1 MSRIPRRPLDPEF
14 VAPYT
19 RVNLVADPIYGYVQI
34 TKSPRGNGDWS
45 EETDRGRVTAEQDL
59 LDHPWLQRARRIHQL
74 QSAWWVFP
82 AAEHSRFQHAIGAMH
97 LAGEWTR
104 HLYASLKL
112 ATDVPSEY
120 LVEETLRLGG
130 LLHDVGHGPFGHFF
144 DDHYG
149 ATFGITHETI
159 SRHVITGDLAPLIK
173 GLEASPHGAFA
184 PGEAID
190 PAWVAYV
197 ISKEEFSDFTPPRW
211 LELLKPVLCGSFAAD
226 NMDYVPRDAYAC
238 GVSIGPV
245 DIRRI
250 IHYTFISPEGLAL
263 HQHGAEAMLLFL
275 NSRMYLYT
283 NLYHHRTVRRIDLHM
298 GEIFHDTI
306 AELLDGKSP
315 LDDLDAYLGLND
327 WHLLNEVDRWL
338 RTAPPGTRR
347 HGLAQ
352 QWARITGRGQL
363 KWKLAYEAAFELR
376 QPALGVL
383 MPTADELRRRIIER
397 MPADLRDIIFEVDV
411 ASLDPRPQAPETDRY
426 SALLFDPL
434 DQSLRPDAAAEMLAR
449 LPIRSTTLRVFTL
462 DEVHRS
468 VLREA
473 VEGVLSGELSPAL
486 ATNT

>member
-1 MSRIPRRPLDPEF
+1 MSRTDRKPLDPEF

-34 TKSPRGNGDWS
+34 TKSPRGTGRW
-45 EETDRGRVTAEQDL
+45 TDSDLDRVTAEQDI

-97 LAGEWTR
+97 LAGEWAR
-104 HLYASLKL
+104 HLYSSLKL

-120 LVEETLRLGG
+120 VVEETLRLGG

-144 DDHYG
+144 DDHY
-149 ATFGITHETI
+149 AANFGLTHETI
-159 SRHVITGDLAPLIK
+159 SRRIITGDLDGLIRC
-173 GLEASPHGAFA
+173 LEASPHGAFA
-184 PGEAID
+184 AGEAID

-197 ISKEEFSDFTPPRW
+197 ISKEELPEFDPPHW

-298 GEIFHDTI
+298 AEIFHDTI

-338 RTAPPGTRR
+338 RTSPAGTRR
-347 HGLAQ
+347 HDLALE
-352 QWARITGRGQL
+352 WARITGRGQL

-376 QPALGVL
+376 QQPFGVFL
-383 MPTADELRRRIIER
+383 PTGDEMRGRIIER
-397 MPADLRDIIFEVDV
+397 LPADLRDIVFEVDV
-411 ASLDPRPQAPETDRY
+411 ASLDARPHHPEGDRY

-434 DQSLRPDAAAEMLAR
+434 DGSLRPDAAAEMLAR
-449 LPIRSTTLRVFTL
+449 LPMRSTAVRVFTL
-462 DEVHRS
+462 DDAHHAA
-468 VLREA
+468 LREA
-473 VEGVLSGELSPAL
+473 VEAVLGGELKPAL
-486 ATNT
+486 TTNT

>member
-1 MSRIPRRPLDPEF
+1 MSRQQRTALDPEF

-34 TKSPRGNGDWS
+34 TKTPNRARGAPA
-45 EETDRGRVTAEQDL
+45 VTAEQDI

-97 LAGEWTR
+97 LAGIWAQ
-104 HLYASLKL
+104 HLYPSLRL
-112 ATDVPSEY
+112 AADVPSEF
-120 LVEETLRLGG
+120 LVEETMRLGG
-130 LLHDVGHGPFGHFF
+130 LLHDIGHGPFGHFF
-144 DDHYG
+144 DDHYL
-149 ATFGITHETI
+149 ADFGLTHETI
-159 SRHVITGDLAPLIK
+159 SQRIIQGDLAPLIA
-173 GLEASPHGAFA
+173 GLEASPHGPFA
-184 PGEAID
+184 AAESVD

-197 ISKEEFSDFTPPRW
+197 ISKVEVPGFAPPRW

-245 DIRRI
+245 DVRRI

-298 GEIFHDTI
+298 REIFHDTI

-315 LDDLDAYLGLND
+315 LDDLGAYVALND
-327 WHLLNEVDRWL
+327 WHLLNAVDRWL
-338 RTAPPGTRR
+338 TEPPGSRR
-347 HGLAQ
+347 RELAE
-352 QWARITGRGQL
+352 QWAQITGRGRL
-363 KWKLAYEAAFELR
+363 KWQLAYEAGFELR
-376 QPALGVL
+376 QPVSGVFAL
-383 MPTADELRRRIIER
+383 TAEELRRRILDR
-397 MPADLRDIIFEVDV
+397 LPPDLRDMVFEVDL
-411 ASLDPRPQAPETDRY
+411 AALDPRPHDPAGDRY

-434 DQSLRPDAAAEMLAR
+434 DQSLRPDAAAEMMAK
-449 LPIRSTTLRVFTL
+449 LPMRSTAVRVFTL
-462 DEVHRS
+462 DETGRTE
-468 VLREA
+468 LREA
-473 VEGVLSGELSPAL
+473 VDAVLTGDLAPAIL
-486 ATNT
+486 TNT